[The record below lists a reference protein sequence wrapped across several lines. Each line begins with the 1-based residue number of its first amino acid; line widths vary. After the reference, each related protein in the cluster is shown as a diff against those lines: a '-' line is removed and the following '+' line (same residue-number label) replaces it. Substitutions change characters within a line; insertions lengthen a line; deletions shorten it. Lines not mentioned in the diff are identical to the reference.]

1 VTAGMKSRL
10 VAIVGGSG
18 AGKTWLANQLD
29 KAVGHGTD
37 RVSQDDFYLDRSH
50 LAPSRRE
57 QVNYD
62 HPRAIDWPCL
72 ERTLKDC
79 RAGRV
84 FRVPRYDFATHT
96 RLSQAER
103 RRPQSVTI
111 VEGLWLLRRPSVRR
125 LFDLRIFLD
134 CPVRVRLKRRIARD
148 AAERGRNRDSV
159 RRQFWK
165 MVAPMHDRFVAPQAD
180 RADVV
185 LRTSASRDQVRVL
198 AERVRVLKREGT
210 CP

>member
-1 VTAGMKSRL
+1 MKSRL

-18 AGKTWLANQLD
+18 AGKTWLADQLD
-29 KAVGHGTD
+29 KAVGDGTN

-50 LAPSRRE
+50 LTPSRRE

-62 HPRAIDWPCL
+62 HPRAIDWSGL

-79 RAGRV
+79 RAGRG

-96 RLSQAER
+96 RLSRAEW
-103 RRPQSVTI
+103 RRPKSVTI

-134 CPVRVRLKRRIARD
+134 CPVRVRLDRRLTRD
-148 AAERGRNRDSV
+148 AAERGRSRDSV
-159 RRQFWK
+159 RRQFWNV
-165 MVAPMHDRFVAPQAD
+165 VAPMHDRFVAPQAG

-185 LRTSASRDQVRVL
+185 LRTSVSPDQVRVL
-198 AERVRVLKREGT
+198 ADRLRALKEERNSV
-210 CP
+210 